1 MACRSLPQHFCGRQL
16 VNIHA
21 VCLLLLFSSADERPF
36 EWFPFLSP
44 RITLSPSRNSSVLS
58 ISHSHIQRTT
68 IPYHT
73 EPISI
78 SIFRRTGANAGS
90 CLCTG
95 RNAVYTN
102 KKNII
107 IYILHRISN
116 SIIPKRDKIGKLIV
130 KKLIP

>member
-90 CLCTG
+90 CLCTAK
-95 RNAVYTN
+95 NSIYIN
-102 KKNII
+102 KKIYYII
-107 IYILHRISN
+107 LEIRLFF
-116 SIIPKRDKIGKLIV
+116 KGTKLLCLLF
-130 KKLIP
+130 KY